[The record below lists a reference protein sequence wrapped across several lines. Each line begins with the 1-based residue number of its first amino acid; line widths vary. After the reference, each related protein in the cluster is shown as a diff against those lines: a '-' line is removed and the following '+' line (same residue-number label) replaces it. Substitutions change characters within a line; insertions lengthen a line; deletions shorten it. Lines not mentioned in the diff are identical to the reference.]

1 MQLSQNPST
10 PILKTLA
17 KKISKLSI
25 SKLLSDSNRVI
36 ELNYEIG
43 GITVDLSRQL
53 LTTSVL
59 SQLIK
64 MANCAEINIKIPD
77 WVKL

>member
-17 KKISKLSI
+17 KKISKVSI
-25 SKLLSDSNRVI
+25 SELLNDSDRVA

-43 GITVDLSRQL
+43 EIKVDLSRQL

-59 SQLIK
+59 SHLIK
-64 MANCAEINIKIPD
+64 MANSSEINIKIN
-77 WVKL
+77 KSK